1 MAKLVFATTSH
12 IIRYNSTTLKPT
24 LNRYSLPKTRMSR
37 LSHYND
43 IEEGEIIETRKPS
56 SRLAVRNISWGG
68 SNRPVS
74 PAREAR
80 RMAEPY
86 QNSYKRPQASA
97 PAPRYETPGSASASQ
112 PSSKLKLTL
121 EELELEWG
129 KKSPPAGRNGMK
141 MTVRGYVRAV
151 ERLLEEDPVI
161 EPVGSGTV
169 DDPRIIWISKAD
181 DRPRGRV
188 AGIERICRLAC
199 AEMKT
204 TKIWIRKYDHGTTRT
219 FTQTA
224 RGKIERTISEDDPHI
239 TVYMGHSEDYLY
251 EGHIYIGYSKANPYI
266 PARLAEPEE
275 RRFAKDGNKNPIPV
289 LDRQGLRREAYA
301 MGLLPIPIDPDS
313 DSGVNSSDPD
323 SDIYSK
329 AASKGG
335 RWRPSATDPYK
346 IDTWRPSSTVNSY
359 SRNTKRYSNAD
370 SYTRDSKRYSNVDP
384 YRDSWRSTKY

>member
-1 MAKLVFATTSH
+1 
-12 IIRYNSTTLKPT
+12 
-24 LNRYSLPKTRMSR
+24 
-37 LSHYND
+37 
-43 IEEGEIIETRKPS
+43 
-56 SRLAVRNISWGG
+56 
-68 SNRPVS
+68 
-74 PAREAR
+74 
-80 RMAEPY
+80 
-86 QNSYKRPQASA
+86 
-97 PAPRYETPGSASASQ
+97 
-112 PSSKLKLTL
+112 
-121 EELELEWG
+121 
-129 KKSPPAGRNGMK
+129 
-141 MTVRGYVRAV
+141 
-151 ERLLEEDPVI
+151 
-161 EPVGSGTV
+161 
-169 DDPRIIWISKAD
+169 
-181 DRPRGRV
+181 
-188 AGIERICRLAC
+188 
-199 AEMKT
+199 MKT

-301 MGLLPIPIDPDS
+301 MGLLPIPIGTSTASGHINGIDSTLIADNTTDSDS

-329 AASKGG
+329 TAYKGG